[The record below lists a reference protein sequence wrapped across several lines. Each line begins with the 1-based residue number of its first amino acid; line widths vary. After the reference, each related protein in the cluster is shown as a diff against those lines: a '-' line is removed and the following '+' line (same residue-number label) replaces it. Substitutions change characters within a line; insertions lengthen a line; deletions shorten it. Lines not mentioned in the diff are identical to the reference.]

1 MATTVEDMPER
12 RKLIA
17 SPMHTAGLVLIMLA
31 LCLFGAYQQG
41 RRGTDH
47 NLVPSHGGIVPLY
60 VSLIVMEWALV
71 LYVRAGTRKHGVH
84 LRELVGGRW
93 RGFNDVLLDL
103 AIASAFWLIWE
114 GVGRIAHWLLGPNHA
129 KTVDILLPRGPFE
142 IGLWILV
149 SLSAGFCEE
158 LVFRGYLQKQL
169 RNLTGSGAAA
179 VLGQAI
185 VFGIGHGYQG
195 TKQVVV
201 IIVFG
206 SLYGWLALWRGSIRP
221 GALSHAWSDIFSG
234 ILARS

>member
-1 MATTVEDMPER
+1 MPER

-31 LCLFGAYQQG
+31 LCLLGAYQQG
-41 RRGTDH
+41 RQGTDR

-60 VSLIVMEWALV
+60 VSLIVMEWVLV
-71 LYVRAGTRKHGVH
+71 LYVRAGTRKRGVH

-93 RGFNDVLLDL
+93 RGLNDVLLDL
-103 AIASAFWLIWE
+103 ALASAFWLIWE
-114 GVGRIAHWLLGPNHA
+114 GVGRVAHWLLGANHA
-129 KTVDILLPRGPFE
+129 KTVDTLLPRGPFE
-142 IGLWILV
+142 IALWILV
-149 SLSAGFCEE
+149 SMSAGFCEE

-169 RNLTGSGAAA
+169 RSLTGSGAAA

-201 IIVFG
+201 IVVFG
-206 SLYGWLALWRGSIRP
+206 SLYGGLALWRGSIRP